1 MAYCATSLGTS
12 GSPPVFQIQTAAQN
26 PADLSTCPF
35 VFMQGSE
42 YGMALQLSKQEGQ
55 QEGQQSAQT
64 GTSTISTVTQLQIKA
79 EELNPERIQD
89 MMEMFWLFVLAL
101 IGVWGSKQLLNLFST
116 DSDKD

>member
-1 MAYCATSLGTS
+1 MAYCATSLGSS

-55 QEGQQSAQT
+55 QSAQT
-64 GTSTISTVTQLQIKA
+64 GTSTTSTVTQLQIKA

-89 MMEMFWLFVLAL
+89 IMEMFWLFVLAL